1 MMGAPE
7 RVGVF
12 RRILAYVSVDD
23 EHMIAAEQAASLARR
38 YEARLSLL
46 RVLRDPG
53 LGGWTWSQEADEVRR
68 AIECEQRALLD
79 ARVDQLRQQ
88 GLEVDADIR
97 WGTPWL
103 EVTHAV
109 LRNGH
114 DLVVKT
120 AEGALRKRRWL
131 FGSTALHLIRKC
143 PAAIWVV
150 GRTGGTDA
158 RRVLTAVDPGDEP
171 TRREVARRVLDVGL
185 LMSGPDGDL
194 HAVSAWSAAHVHF
207 LRSRAVT
214 DEAITRYVR
223 DAREMARTGLQRA
236 VQAAGGPLWSGRVH
250 LVEGEPEQVIPA
262 FVTRHNID
270 LVVMGSVGRAGLE
283 GFLIGETAETI
294 IRSVQCSVLVV
305 KPHGFVSPVGAH
317 AEALK
322 ALHHSEARA

>member
-1 MMGAPE
+1 MGTPE
-7 RVGVF
+7 HTGVF
-12 RRILAYVSVDD
+12 RRILAYVPLED
-23 EHMIAAEQAASLARR
+23 ENMIAAEQAASLARR
-38 YEARLSLL
+38 YQARLSLL

-53 LGGWTWSQEADEVRR
+53 IGGWSWSQEVDDARR
-68 AIECEQRALLD
+68 AIASEQRALLD
-79 ARVDQLRQQ
+79 TRADHLRQQ
-88 GLEVDADIR
+88 GLDVDTDIR

-150 GRTGGTDA
+150 GRTGGADA
-158 RRVLTAVDPGDEP
+158 RRVLAAVDPGDEP
-171 TRREVARRVLDVGL
+171 TRTEVARRVLDVGL

-194 HAVSAWSAAHVHF
+194 HAVSAWSAPHVHF
-207 LRSRAVT
+207 LRSRAVP

-236 VQAAGGPLWSGRVH
+236 VHAAGGPLWSGRVH

-262 FVTRHNID
+262 FVTRHKIE
-270 LVVMGSVGRAGLE
+270 LVVMGSVGRVGLE
-283 GFLIGETAETI
+283 GILIGETAETV

-305 KPHGFVSPVGAH
+305 KPHGFVSPVRARV
-317 AEALK
+317 EAPE
-322 ALHHSEARA
+322 ALHHLEAQA